1 MIIYTI
7 IVLLLTVIYTGLFI
21 SYLAGWLLLPDYKPG
36 KVSGHTTVSIVVA
49 ARNEEKHIA
58 KLLRDL
64 THQQYPASLTE
75 IMVVDDG
82 STDKT
87 AEIVTSFQS
96 KGVKLIALNELL
108 EAEELVAGHKKKALA
123 TGIASTKGELI
134 VTTDA
139 DCSMDES
146 WLTAIVSFYEQQ
158 QCKMIV
164 APVAYTGEK
173 SFLERFQSLD
183 FLGMIGITG
192 ATLQLNFPVMCNG
205 ANLAFSRLA
214 FEQVNGYE
222 RINHIA
228 SGDDVLLMHK
238 IAARWKGT
246 VHFLK
251 SKDALVRTYA
261 QSEWTMFVRQRIRW
275 ASKSKYY
282 ADLRITAN
290 LVFVYLFNISILV
303 TAGCCFFD
311 SRYSLILAMQVV
323 LKMIVEF
330 AFLSSVTA
338 FFGRRELMWLFLP
351 AQLLHIIY
359 IVFIGTLGNTVN
371 TEWKGRKVS

>member
-1 MIIYTI
+1 MMIYTTV
-7 IVLLLTVIYTGLFI
+7 VLFLTVGYTLLFI
-21 SYLAGWLLLPDYKPG
+21 CYLAGWLMLPDYKPG
-36 KVSGHTTVSIVVA
+36 EVSGHTTVSIVVA
-49 ARNEEKHIA
+49 ARNEERHIA
-58 KLLRDL
+58 NLLRDL
-64 THQQYPASLTE
+64 ARQQYPAALME

-82 STDKT
+82 SVDKT
-87 AEIVTSFQS
+87 AEIVTAFQS
-96 KGVKLIALNELL
+96 QGVKLISLHELPAT
-108 EAEELVAGHKKKALA
+108 EQKVTGHKKKALA

-134 VTTDA
+134 ITTDA
-139 DCSMDES
+139 DCCMDEN
-146 WLTAIVSFYEQQ
+146 WLPAIVSFYEQHH
-158 QCKMIV
+158 CNMIV

-222 RINHIA
+222 GISDIT

-238 IAARWKGT
+238 VAAKWKGT

-251 SKDALVRTYA
+251 SKEALVRTFA
-261 QSEWTMFVRQRIRW
+261 QAEWASFVRQRIRW

-282 ADLRITAN
+282 SDARITAN
-290 LVFVYLFNISILV
+290 LVLVYLFNISIV
-303 TAGCCFFD
+303 ITACCCLFD
-311 SRYSLILAMQVV
+311 SSYSLLLAVQIM
-323 LKMIVEF
+323 LKVIVEF

-338 FFGRRELMWLFLP
+338 FFSRRELMWLFLP

-359 IVFIGTLGNTVN
+359 IVLIGTLGNTVN
-371 TEWKGRKVS
+371 TVWKGRRVS

>member
-1 MIIYTI
+1 MIIYSI

-49 ARNEEKHIA
+49 ARNEAKHIS
-58 KLLRDL
+58 KLLRGL

-87 AEIVTSFQS
+87 AEIVRSFQS
-96 KGVKLIALNELL
+96 KGVKLATVNELL
-108 EAEELVAGHKKKALA
+108 EAEPIITGHKKKALA
-123 TGIASTKGELI
+123 TGIATTKGELI

-139 DCSMDES
+139 DCTMDEN
-146 WLTAIVSFYEQQ
+146 WLTAIVSLYEQQ

-164 APVAYTGEK
+164 APVVYTDEN

-238 IAARWKGT
+238 MATSWKGT

-251 SKDALVRTYA
+251 CKDAVVRTYA
-261 QSEWTMFVRQRIRW
+261 QSEWTLFIRQRIRW

-282 ADLRITAN
+282 ADPRITAN
-290 LVFVYLFNISILV
+290 LVLVYLFNISILV
-303 TAGCCFFD
+303 TAGCGFYD
-311 SRYSLILAMQVV
+311 SRYSLILAVQVV

-338 FFGRRELMWLFLP
+338 YFRRRTLMWLFLP

-359 IVFIGTLGNTVN
+359 IVLIGTLGNTVN
-371 TEWKGRKVS
+371 TEWKGRKIS